1 MHEGSIAGWPEC
13 SRTDYDGV
21 MPERTPVESRPV
33 AGALDAA
40 RAAALSPFC
49 IALLTACCFGIR
61 LLRTTRRSGLTT
73 RSSAPTWCSPGSRSC
88 SPTACRGRRA
98 ASSRWLALPPVAV
111 LWILFLPNAPYL
123 VTDLVHLQDG
133 VNAVNVVLLSLLA
146 LIGILIGVKSVQ
158 LVQGAVERLFGPV
171 AGWRAVQAVAVLTA
185 VGVYLGRVLRW
196 NSWTIFHHPEVLVH
210 AVLRSP
216 SEPGRL
222 GMALF
227 ATVIF
232 AIGFLVVYR
241 VLAGPRMVQLAR
253 AVGNG
258 TTR

>member
-1 MHEGSIAGWPEC
+1 M
-13 SRTDYDGV
+13 RTHAEIGPHYAFV
-21 MPERTPVESRPV
+21 
-33 AGALDAA
+33 GANLVLAWIPLLLAYCLSWSA
-40 RAAALSPFC
+40 RSK
-49 IALLTACCFGIR
+49 LTWF
-61 LLRTTRRSGLTT
+61 
-73 RSSAPTWCSPGSRSC
+73 
-88 SPTACRGRRA
+88 
-98 ASSRWLALPPVAV
+98 ALPPVAV

-133 VNAVNVVLLSLLA
+133 VNAVNVLLLSLLA

-210 AVLRSP
+210 AVIRSP

-241 VLAGPRMVQLAR
+241 VLAGPRIVQLAR
-253 AVGNG
+253 PVSNG

>member
-1 MHEGSIAGWPEC
+1 MA
-13 SRTDYDGV
+13 
-21 MPERTPVESRPV
+21 ERTPVESRPV

-40 RAAALSPFC
+40 RSAALSPLC
-49 IALLTACCFGIR
+49 IVLLTACCFGVR
-61 LLRTTRRSGLTT
+61 LLRTHAEIGPHYAFVGANLVLAWIPLLLAYCLSWSARSKLT
-73 RSSAPTWCSPGSRSC
+73 WF
-88 SPTACRGRRA
+88 
-98 ASSRWLALPPVAV
+98 ALPPVAV

-185 VGVYLGRVLRW
+185 VGVYVGRVLRW

-241 VLAGPRMVQLAR
+241 VLAGPRIVQLAR
-253 AVGNG
+253 PVSNG